1 MPLFRSSKVIERQI
15 DEFLD
20 TVNEGALVFREAIND
35 YLAGDQASFEGR
47 IEQIDRLES
56 AADDLSREVETELY
70 RHSLIPQTRGDV
82 LGLLEHTDDVV
93 DTAKKALHQF
103 RIERPD
109 IPVALH
115 LEFKSLAEASYQ
127 ASEAVIIA
135 ARAYFR
141 NDQTV
146 GDHLFKVHHYE
157 KEADVISDRIKC
169 HIFDLDDLDLAHKI
183 HLRDFA
189 CSVEKVSDMAEDVA
203 DRLAIYAIKQQM

>member
-20 TVNEGALVFREAIND
+20 TVNEGALVFREAIGD
-35 YLAGDQASFEGR
+35 YLAGDRTAFEGR
-47 IEQIDRLES
+47 ITQIDQLES
-56 AADDLSREVETELY
+56 AADHLSSEVESELY
-70 RHSLIPQTRGDV
+70 RHSLIPQMRGDV

-93 DTAKKALHQF
+93 DTAKKTLHQF
-103 RIERPD
+103 RVEKPD
-109 IPVALH
+109 IPVALQA
-115 LEFKSLAEASYQ
+115 EFNNLADASYQ

-146 GDHLFKVHHYE
+146 SDHLFKVHHYE

-169 HIFDLDDLDLAHKI
+169 HIFELDDLDLARKI
-183 HLRDFA
+183 HLRDIA
-189 CSVEKVSDMAEDVA
+189 SNVEKVSDMAEDVA
-203 DRLAIYAIKQQM
+203 DRLAIYAIKRTI

>member
-35 YLAGDQASFEGR
+35 YLAGDQANFEGR

-109 IPVALH
+109 IPAALH
-115 LEFKSLAEASYQ
+115 LEFKSLAEDSPNMIFINQPLKFSDAASV
-127 ASEAVIIA
+127 SGVHDAVHYII
-135 ARAYFR
+135 
-141 NDQTV
+141 
-146 GDHLFKVHHYE
+146 
-157 KEADVISDRIKC
+157 I
-169 HIFDLDDLDLAHKI
+169 
-183 HLRDFA
+183 
-189 CSVEKVSDMAEDVA
+189 
-203 DRLAIYAIKQQM
+203 